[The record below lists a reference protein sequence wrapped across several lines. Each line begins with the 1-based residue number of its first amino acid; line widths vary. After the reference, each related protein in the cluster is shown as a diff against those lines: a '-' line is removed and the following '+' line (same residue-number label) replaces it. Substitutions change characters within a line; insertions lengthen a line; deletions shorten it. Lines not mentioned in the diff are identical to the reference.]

1 VPNVGGFL
9 SRFSGLL
16 LLAVVHGMFS
26 STPLNAQAAALKWMA
41 GCWEYRAN
49 RLVVTEQWSVPRA
62 GVMLGAGQTTRGDST
77 IEYEHTRIFERG
89 GKLVFSAQPSG
100 QAPAEFVADSVRGLS
115 VMFSNPAH
123 DFPQRVIYRNA
134 GPDSLL
140 ARVEGQRGG
149 QIRGVDFSYRRVSCT
164 GPR

>member
-1 VPNVGGFL
+1 
-9 SRFSGLL
+9 LL
-16 LLAVVHGMFS
+16 FWGAILGAFS
-26 STPLNAQAAALKWMA
+26 STPLSAQASALKWLA
-41 GCWEYRAN
+41 GCWEHRTN

-62 GVMLGAGQTTRGDST
+62 GVMLGSGQTTRGDST
-77 IEYEHTRIFERG
+77 IEYEHTRIFDRG

-100 QAPAEFVADSVRGLS
+100 QTSAEFVADSVGGMT
-115 VMFSNPAH
+115 VTFSNPAH
-123 DFPQRVIYRNA
+123 DFPQRVIYRST

-149 QIRGVDFSYRRVSCT
+149 QIRAVDFSYRRVSCT

>member
-1 VPNVGGFL
+1 M

-16 LLAVVHGMFS
+16 FLGGILGVFS
-26 STPLNAQAAALKWMA
+26 SPPLSAQVSALKWMA
-41 GCWEYRAN
+41 GCWEHRTSK
-49 RLVVTEQWSVPRA
+49 LVVTEQWSVPRA
-62 GVMLGAGQTTRGDST
+62 GVMLGSGQTTRGDST

-100 QAPAEFVADSVRGLS
+100 QASAEFVADGVRGLS
-115 VMFSNPAH
+115 VTFSNPAH
-123 DFPQRVIYRNA
+123 DFPQRVIYRSA
-134 GPDSLL
+134 GPDTLL

>member
-1 VPNVGGFL
+1 M

-16 LLAVVHGMFS
+16 FLAVVPGIFS
-26 STPLNAQAAALKWMA
+26 SAPLSAQAAALKWMA
-41 GCWEYRAN
+41 GCWEHRTN
-49 RLVVTEQWSVPRA
+49 KLVVTEQWSVPRA

-115 VMFSNPAH
+115 VTFSNPAH
-123 DFPQRVIYRNA
+123 DFPQRVIYRSA

-149 QIRGVDFSYRRVSCT
+149 QIRGVDFSYRRVYCT
-164 GPR
+164 GAR